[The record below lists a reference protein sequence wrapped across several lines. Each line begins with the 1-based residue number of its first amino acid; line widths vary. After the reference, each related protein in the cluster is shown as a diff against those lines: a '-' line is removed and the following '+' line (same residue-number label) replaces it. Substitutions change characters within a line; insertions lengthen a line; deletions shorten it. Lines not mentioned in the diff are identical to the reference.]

1 MKSRYNIQHL
11 LSPGFSK
18 NIEDSSQVAP
28 PPALPVN
35 VFEINVEEYLAN
47 NVMETPMPFKP
58 IDENMQNAK
67 IMRQALGIKVGNT
80 TSTTNNTNYT
90 SSSSS
95 SNYRTNPL
103 YQSSYD
109 SHRKPLSTNGT
120 STTKFG
126 FSKH

>member
-18 NIEDSSQVAP
+18 NIEDNSQVLP
-28 PPALPVN
+28 GPSLPVN
-35 VFEINVEEYLAN
+35 IFEINVEEYLAK
-47 NVMETPMPFKP
+47 NVMETPTPFQP
-58 IDENMQNAK
+58 IDENMLHAK
-67 IMRQALGIKVGNT
+67 LMRQALGIKANNT
-80 TSTTNNTNYT
+80 TNSNY
-90 SSSSS
+90 SSSTSS
-95 SNYRTNPL
+95 SNYRTNPS
-103 YQSSYD
+103 YQPSYD